1 MTGKLFCSIL
11 IVLLNLGVVQVL
23 LCHADDPAAVS
34 AQATVQET
42 LVPNHEI
49 KYQETRSP
57 DWKTN
62 WDIARSLYRDKRYP
76 EALVQYEMLFTQ
88 KENID
93 EARWEYVSILLF
105 LKRWDNAKVELEKL
119 LATEPE
125 STRYRLA
132 MATVNRE
139 TGNIENAVSLYVE
152 LLGQA
157 ISETDKIMVLEGL
170 LQAREVLG
178 QKDEAATLL
187 GQLISLKP
195 QDLSLLLR
203 QAALELE
210 LGNVAGAKEL
220 CNRYDQSA
228 SQQDVAALAL
238 HARIEE
244 KLRNSDNAAAYWQQ
258 VITLDPDN
266 TEAHQQLYDYY
277 FANSNWAMS
286 FNHLEALVK
295 MAPNDVLL
303 LARAAELNLRLG
315 RVDWALKYYEYA
327 LAVDPLNRDIAE
339 GKKRAQKILAQDMLV
354 LVENDGG
361 KKLWQDLV
369 HVAPDCDG
377 IYREMANL
385 LREQGKVNELI
396 EVLMLL
402 NKQLPEDQLIY
413 DELATLLEQQGQMEK
428 LSALRVTRSGSKKSD
443 SNELR
448 Q

>member
-1 MTGKLFCSIL
+1 MTGKLFFSIL
-11 IVLLNLGVVQVL
+11 LAILNLGVVQVL

-34 AQATVQET
+34 VQATVQDT

-49 KYQETRSP
+49 KYQETHSP

-76 EALVQYEMLFTQ
+76 EALVQYEMLFAQ

-139 TGNIENAVSLYVE
+139 TGNLENAVALYVE

-157 ISETDKIMVLEGL
+157 ISETDTIMVLEGL
-170 LQAREVLG
+170 LRTREALG
-178 QKDEAATLL
+178 QKEEAATLL
-187 GQLISLKP
+187 GQLIFLKP
-195 QDLSLLLR
+195 HDLSLLLR

-220 CNRYDQSA
+220 CSRFDQSA

-244 KLRNSDNAAAYWQQ
+244 KLHNSDTAAAYWQQ

-266 TEAHQQLYDYY
+266 TEAHQQLYRYY

-286 FNHLEALVK
+286 FNHLEPLVK
-295 MAPNDVLL
+295 KAPNDVLL
-303 LARAAELNLRLG
+303 LARAAELNLRMG
-315 RVDWALKYYEYA
+315 RVDRALKYYEYG

-369 HVAPDCDG
+369 NVAPDCAG

-396 EVLMLL
+396 EVLILL
-402 NKQLPEDQLIY
+402 NKQMPGDQLIY
-413 DELATLLEQQGQMEK
+413 DELATLLEQQGHLEE
-428 LSALRVTRSGSKKSD
+428 LSALRGTGSGNKNSD
-443 SNELR
+443 SNELT

>member
-1 MTGKLFCSIL
+1 MTGKLFFSFFSL
-11 IVLLNLGVVQVL
+11 ILNLAVVQVS

-34 AQATVQET
+34 AQATVKDE

-62 WDIARSLYRDKRYP
+62 WDIARSLFRDKRYP

-105 LKRWDNAKVELEKL
+105 LNRWDSAKVELEKL

-139 TGNIENAVSLYVE
+139 TGNIENAVVLYVE

-157 ISETDKIMVLEGL
+157 ISETDRIMVLEGL
-170 LQAREVLG
+170 LQAREALG
-178 QKDEAATLL
+178 QKEEAAILL
-187 GQLISLKP
+187 GHLIVLKP
-195 QDLSLLLR
+195 HDLSLLLR

-220 CNRYDQSA
+220 CSRYDQSA
-228 SQQDVAALAL
+228 SQQDIAALAL

-244 KLRNSDNAAAYWQQ
+244 KLHNSDNAAAYWQQ

-266 TEAHQQLYDYY
+266 TEAHQQLYSYY
-277 FANSNWAMS
+277 FANSDWTMS
-286 FNHLEALVK
+286 FHHLEPLVNK
-295 MAPNDVLL
+295 APNDVLL
-303 LARAAELNLRLG
+303 LVRAAELNLLMG
-315 RVDWALKYYEYA
+315 RVDRALKYYEYG

-361 KKLWQDLV
+361 KNLWQDLV
-369 HVAPDCDG
+369 NVAPDCAG

-396 EVLMLL
+396 EVLILL
-402 NKQLPEDQLIY
+402 NKQMPGDQLIY
-413 DELATLLEQQGQMEK
+413 DELAILLEQQGHLEE
-428 LSALRVTRSGSKKSD
+428 LSALRATGFGNKKSD
-443 SNELR
+443 RNELM

>member
-1 MTGKLFCSIL
+1 MTGKLFCIFLIAIL
-11 IVLLNLGVVQVL
+11 TLGVVQVL
-23 LCHADDPAAVS
+23 LCLADDPAAVPV
-34 AQATVQET
+34 QPTVQDT

-49 KYQETRSP
+49 KYQEAHSP

-119 LATEPE
+119 LAIEPE

-132 MATVNRE
+132 MATVSRE
-139 TGNIENAVSLYVE
+139 TGNMENAVALYVE

-157 ISETDKIMVLEGL
+157 ISETDRIMVLEGL
-170 LQAREVLG
+170 FQAREALG
-178 QKDEAATLL
+178 QKEEAATVL
-187 GQLISLKP
+187 GQLIFLKP
-195 QDLSLLLR
+195 HEPSLLLR

-220 CNRYDQSA
+220 CTQYDQSA
-228 SQQDVAALAL
+228 SSDVAALAL

-244 KLRNSDNAAAYWQQ
+244 KLHNNDNAAAYWQQ

-266 TEAHQQLYDYY
+266 SEAHQYLYSYY

-286 FNHLEALVK
+286 FHHLEPLVK
-295 MAPNDVLL
+295 KTPNDVIL
-303 LARAAELNLRLG
+303 LARAAELNMLLG
-315 RVDWALKYYEYA
+315 RVDRALQYYEYG
-327 LAVDPLNRDIAE
+327 LAVDPFNFDIAE

-369 HVAPDCDG
+369 NVAPDCAG

-385 LREQGKVNELI
+385 LREQGKVDELI
-396 EVLMLL
+396 EVLILL
-402 NKQLPEDQLIY
+402 NKQMPGDQLIY
-413 DELATLLEQQGQMEK
+413 DELATLLEQQGHLAE
-428 LSALRVTRSGSKKSD
+428 LSALRLTRSGNKKSD
-443 SNELR
+443 SNELM